1 LYLNCHTYFSLKY
14 GTFSPENLLLEA
26 KEKGITEFALTDI
39 NNTSALM
46 DILRRSEKYNTRI
59 IAGIDFRNG
68 ADQKFIALA
77 KNNDGWFEMNE
88 FLSLCNK
95 EGKEIPNRAPTFKN
109 AFIIYPYHKV
119 SPGDL
124 RENEFMGI
132 RISEINKLLFGE
144 WKNHQDKIVILHPVT
159 FKTKKDFNAHRIL
172 RAIDKNALLS
182 QLTKTE
188 EAKPDEMML
197 SKSELENK
205 FENYP
210 VIIENTDRIMSLC
223 KFDFNFTDEGHNN
236 QKCYTQSEE
245 EDFDKMK
252 EECFNGL
259 PYRYKNEEVNDEI
272 LDRINSELK
281 VIKAKNFVSYFL
293 IAWDIL
299 NYARSK
305 DYYYVGRGSGA
316 NSIASYL
323 MRITDVDPIELD
335 LYFER
340 FINLFRKSPP
350 DFDIDFS
357 WKDRVDVTRYIFEKF
372 PHVTLLGAYSTFQR
386 KSVIREIAKVFGLP
400 DHEIKKL
407 QTDQNSS
414 HDIGQLV
421 LNYSQHIHDFPSHI
435 TVHAAGI
442 IISEKPIYHYTA
454 TFMPPKGFPTTH
466 FDMHIAED
474 IGLYKFDIL
483 GQRGL
488 AKIKDT
494 LAILNKKGIEVD
506 LHDIKHLKKDIPSN
520 NLLKE
525 ARAIGCF
532 YVESP
537 AMRMLLRKLQ
547 VDDYL
552 GLVAASSV
560 IRPGVAQSG
569 MMREYILRHRN
580 LDEREKA
587 KKMFPTL
594 YKLMPETYGV
604 MVYQEDVIKVAHYF
618 AGLTLAEADVLRR
631 GMSGKFRSREEFQEV
646 RMKFFSNCKEKGILV
661 EHATDIWN
669 QIESFAGYAFAKGH
683 SASYAVES
691 YQCLYLKAYYPL
703 EFMVATI
710 NNGGGF
716 YSPEVYL
723 HEARQHG
730 ATVHLPCINNS
741 TGIATIEN
749 KDIYIG
755 FGMVASLEERS
766 IDAILHERNLNDS
779 FIDLID
785 FIQRVPIS
793 LEQIIILIRAS
804 VFKFTGK
811 EKKEL
816 LWDAHF
822 LLGKTKKTQPSLSL
836 FEHKTKEFT
845 LPKLWSHPLE
855 QAYDEMELFGFTI
868 SSPPFVLAKELPKG
882 DLIASMFQFFIGKKV
897 SLVGYLVHIK
907 NTNTK
912 DGRHMYFG
920 TFIDIQGGWI
930 DAVIFPPVAERFPF
944 TGPGCYLLH
953 GTVVEEFGFYSLEI
967 IWQKKLAYVNLDEP
981 VSTRLKI
988 PQKPSPNSI

>member
-1 LYLNCHTYFSLKY
+1 LFLNCHTYYSLKY
-14 GTFSPENLLLEA
+14 GTISPEKLLSEA
-26 KEKGITEFALTDI
+26 KDKGITELALTDI

-46 DILRRSEKYNTRI
+46 DILRRSEKYNIRI

-68 ADQKFIALA
+68 ADQQFIALA
-77 KNNDGWFEMNE
+77 KNNEGWFEINE
-88 FLSLCNK
+88 FLSICNREEK
-95 EGKEIPNRAPTFKN
+95 DIPSRAPVFKN
-109 AFIIYPYHKV
+109 VFIIYPYHKIK
-119 SPGDL
+119 PHEL
-124 RENEFMGI
+124 KENEYMGI
-132 RISEINKLLFGE
+132 RVSEISKLLFTE
-144 WKNHQDKIVILHPVT
+144 WKDHQNKIVILHPVT

-182 QLTKTE
+182 QLSKTE
-188 EAKPDEMML
+188 EAKPDEIML
-197 SKSELENK
+197 SVGELENK

-210 VIIENTDRIMSLC
+210 LIIENTKHILSTC
-223 KFDFNFTDEGHNN
+223 QFDFNFTEEGHNN
-236 QKCYTQSEE
+236 QRSYTQSEA
-245 EDFDKMK
+245 EDFDKMR

-259 PYRYKNEEVNDEI
+259 PYRYKHEEVNDEI
-272 LDRINSELK
+272 LDRINNELK
-281 VIKAKNFVSYFL
+281 VIKAKGFVSYFL

-305 DYYYVGRGSGA
+305 NYYYVGRGSGA

-357 WKDRVDVTRYIFEKF
+357 WKDREDVTRYIFDTF

-386 KSVIREIAKVFGLP
+386 RSVIREIAKVFGLP
-400 DHEIKKL
+400 DHEIKRLQAEQTYSDEIGKL
-407 QTDQNSS
+407 
-414 HDIGQLV
+414 ILY
-421 LNYSQHIHDFPSHI
+421 YSEHIHDFPSHL

-454 TFMPPKGFPTTH
+454 TFQPPKGFPTTH

-494 LAILNKKGIEVD
+494 LEILNKKGIRVD
-506 LHDIKHLKKDIPSN
+506 LHDIQRLKKDVPSN

-569 MMREYILRHRN
+569 MMREYILRHR
-580 LDEREKA
+580 DPAEREKA
-587 KKMFPTL
+587 KKTFPTL
-594 YKLMPETYGV
+594 YELMPETYGV

-646 RMKFFSNCKEKGILV
+646 RMKFFSNCTEKGISR
-661 EHATDIWN
+661 EHTTDIWN

-741 TGIATIEN
+741 TDIATIEN
-749 KDIYIG
+749 EDIYLG
-755 FGMVASLEERS
+755 FGMIASLEERS
-766 IDAILHERNLNDS
+766 IEAILVERYLNGH
-779 FIDLID
+779 FIDLRD

-793 LEQIIILIRAS
+793 LEQLIILIRAN
-804 VFKFTGK
+804 VFSFTGK
-811 EKKEL
+811 KKKEL

-822 LLGKTKKTQPSLSL
+822 LLGKTKKTNPSLSL
-836 FEHKTKEFT
+836 FEEKTKEFT

-855 QAYDEMELFGFTI
+855 QAYDEMELFGFTV
-868 SSPPFVLAKELPKG
+868 SDPPFVLAKELPKG
-882 DLIASMFQFFIGKKV
+882 DLLASMFPFFKGQNV

-920 TFIDIQGGWI
+920 TFIDLQGEWI

-944 TGPGCYLLH
+944 TGPGCYFLH

-967 IWQKKLAYVNLDEP
+967 IWQKKLPNINLDEP
-981 VSTRLKI
+981 ISTRLKV
-988 PQKPSPNSI
+988 PGE